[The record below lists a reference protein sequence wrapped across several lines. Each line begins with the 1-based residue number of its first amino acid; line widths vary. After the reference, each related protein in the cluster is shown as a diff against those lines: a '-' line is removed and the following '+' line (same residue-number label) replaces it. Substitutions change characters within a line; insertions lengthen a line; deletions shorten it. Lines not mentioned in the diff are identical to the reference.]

1 MMEFLDFIEDFNL
14 VDLPLGGG
22 QYTWS
27 SGTANPLMSR
37 IDKFLVSTNWEDHYP
52 DVTQKLLPRPLSN
65 HYPILLE
72 VGSMVRDKIPFRFEN
87 RWLKEEGFVDRIQ
100 SWWSNYSFSDSPSY
114 VLARKLKALKDDLKK
129 WNHQEFGN
137 VGFKQKQLLCK
148 LEVLNSKESIGGLS
162 SSKRDI
168 HGSHLLELDKLAH
181 LEETTWRQ
189 KSRVL
194 WLKEGDNDTKFF
206 HKIVNSN
213 RSQNYMEKMEVEGT
227 TYYTNSDIR
236 DNVVNFYESLYTEE
250 DWRPFVNELPF
261 STLEDSDWIFLDSCF
276 EKEEILQVVKDLQ
289 GDKSLGSDG
298 FNMTFFQKC

>member
-1 MMEFLDFIEDFNL
+1 M
-14 VDLPLGGG
+14 
-22 QYTWS
+22 
-27 SGTANPLMSR
+27 
-37 IDKFLVSTNWEDHYP
+37 
-52 DVTQKLLPRPLSN
+52 
-65 HYPILLE
+65 
-72 VGSMVRDKIPFRFEN
+72 
-87 RWLKEEGFVDRIQ
+87 
-100 SWWSNYSFSDSPSY
+100 
-114 VLARKLKALKDDLKK
+114 
-129 WNHQEFGN
+129 
-137 VGFKQKQLLCK
+137 GFKQKQLLCK

-162 SSKRDI
+162 SSERDLR
-168 HGSHLLELDKLAH
+168 GSHLLELDKLAH

-194 WLKEGDNDTKFF
+194 WLKEGDNNTKIF

-250 DWRPFVNELPF
+250 DWGPFVNELPF

>member
-162 SSKRDI
+162 SSERDL